1 LGTFE
6 ISLKNGFR
14 KDIVIPNFPILEK
27 GNLMD
32 NLKIIFDEIKPLMTV
47 YQPPLVA
54 TSNYESRLE
63 LYTDKPVVIE
73 GRKKPIIAF
82 AGLII
87 QSGYVGFYFMPVYS
101 LAETKDVFKPEL
113 LKLLKGKACFHI
125 KKTSPELLEQ
135 ILEVLRI
142 GFEKYQEKGW
152 I

>member
-1 LGTFE
+1 
-6 ISLKNGFR
+6 
-14 KDIVIPNFPILEK
+14 
-27 GNLMD
+27 
-32 NLKIIFDEIKPLMTV
+32 
-47 YQPPLVA
+47 
-54 TSNYESRLE
+54 
-63 LYTDKPVVIE
+63 
-73 GRKKPIIAF
+73 
-82 AGLII
+82 
-87 QSGYVGFYFMPVYS
+87 MPVYS